1 MLLRDS
7 VGGRT
12 IRFRTIARPAFED
25 VTQTF
30 ESGTGLAHSWHVC
43 VLFRYRVLPHPAGM
57 ATLAQKIE
65 AETRMREVLADGGLP
80 DPDRIEYGH
89 GCIRLFFEESKV
101 VLVIEIDDYCEV
113 DKRLGI
119 ESR

>member
-1 MLLRDS
+1 
-7 VGGRT
+7 
-12 IRFRTIARPAFED
+12 
-25 VTQTF
+25 
-30 ESGTGLAHSWHVC
+30 
-43 VLFRYRVLPHPAGM
+43 M